1 MLVRSDFMKKLL
13 IVLSLLIF
21 VSTLSACKSD
31 EYENISNEQL
41 SEMLA
46 SDDNYYFIDVRTEQ
60 EFNNLRIPGF
70 SNLDLYSFDKN
81 PELINTLD
89 LDKSI
94 PVVIMCNSGNRSVTA
109 AKIFIDQG
117 FTTVYNLKNGIQG
130 WDGTTN

>member
-1 MLVRSDFMKKLL
+1 MRKLL
-13 IVLSLLIF
+13 LILSLIILF
-21 VSTLSACKSD
+21 TTLTACKSD
-31 EYENISNEQL
+31 GYENISNEQL
-41 SEMLA
+41 TEMLA
-46 SDDNYYFIDVRTEQ
+46 SDENYYFIDVRTEQ
-60 EFNNLRIPGF
+60 EYNNLRIPGF

-81 PELINTLD
+81 PDLISTLD

-94 PVVIMCNSGNRSVTA
+94 PVVLMCNSGNRSVSA

>member
-1 MLVRSDFMKKLL
+1 MKKLL

-21 VSTLSACKSD
+21 ASTLSACKSD

>member
-1 MLVRSDFMKKLL
+1 MKKLL